1 VKAESINFRRS
12 VIGYRLWGIEQNA
25 KRKAKK
31 PEFKNQSHRASE
43 PHETHD
49 SGDPSSILP

>member
-31 PEFKNQSHRASE
+31 PEFKNQSHRAAE